1 MRKTGL
7 LWMCLLAISGC
18 RREPDFDQRYDAA
31 NRKMR
36 NMAEQI
42 DAQIAGTGTP
52 TPGVLEEKR

>member
-1 MRKTGL
+1 MRKTSL
-7 LWMCLLAISGC
+7 LLICLLAISAC